1 MKSFLKKL
9 HIGSNQSDD
18 SEDST
23 SSSKGN
29 KLIDVSLPERV
40 SQKWSHH
47 SSELKPFSA
56 IQGWLNSVTHKNIP
70 TPLSSSNLGREEKM
84 EPSDSVSSSAL
95 EAALEAVR
103 RDSENSNDRDPDIEE
118 EYQIQLALELSAR
131 EDPEAVQIEA
141 VKQISLRSCA
151 TENTPAEVV
160 AYRYWN
166 YNSLGYDDKILDGF
180 YDLYGV
186 LLEPASS
193 TMPSLVD
200 LQQTPVSDN
209 ISWEAILVNRA
220 GDSKLLNIEQK
231 ALDMAL
237 KSRTVLMN
245 NPGACLVKD
254 VAALV
259 SNHMG
264 GPVKDPDS
272 MLMAWR
278 SFCYNLK
285 TRIGSM
291 VLPLGSLKVGLARHR
306 ALLFKVLADSVGIP
320 CRLVKGQQYTG
331 SDDVAVNFVKIDD
344 GREYIVDL
352 MADPGTLIPSDAA
365 AGHVD
370 YGEPFLSVSPL
381 SRGADFSQVASSSSE
396 VTSSFEENSG
406 LGGDK
411 HSGSGNESSSQSD
424 YLPHGNAPFII
435 QAKED
440 NSKISS
446 HNFKKPH
453 YSKKDSSQGIP
464 HKTTHPYSHVRSPSW
479 TEGVS
484 SPAVRRMK
492 VKDVSQYMIDAA
504 KENPQLAQKL
514 HDVLLES
521 GVAAPPN
528 LFTEIYHDEL
538 DILALDTTSPRE
550 DMEIQER
557 DESKRNESRDGHDQP
572 RFLPPL
578 PHHGI
583 RSKAQHGR
591 GRKQNLRETTEEH
604 VVLESESSPVKH
616 TKNVPVAAAAVAA
629 AAVVAS
635 SMVVSTGKTGV
646 DSNIE
651 IPVAAAATATAAAVV
666 ATTAAASKQY
676 ESSESS
682 PPSPDSTMKD
692 TKIDKE
698 NEVIARDQRGSG
710 EKDHENW
717 GTISDGERI
726 SDRSTGSTKS
736 ETTFDD
742 VSDCEIPY
750 EDITLGER
758 IGIGSYGEVYHG
770 DWHGTEVAVK
780 RFLDQGITSES
791 LEEFK
796 SEV

>member
-1 MKSFLKKL
+1 
-9 HIGSNQSDD
+9 
-18 SEDST
+18 
-23 SSSKGN
+23 
-29 KLIDVSLPERV
+29 
-40 SQKWSHH
+40 
-47 SSELKPFSA
+47 
-56 IQGWLNSVTHKNIP
+56 
-70 TPLSSSNLGREEKM
+70 
-84 EPSDSVSSSAL
+84 
-95 EAALEAVR
+95 
-103 RDSENSNDRDPDIEE
+103 
-118 EYQIQLALELSAR
+118 
-131 EDPEAVQIEA
+131 
-141 VKQISLRSCA
+141 
-151 TENTPAEVV
+151 
-160 AYRYWN
+160 
-166 YNSLGYDDKILDGF
+166 
-180 YDLYGV
+180 
-186 LLEPASS
+186 
-193 TMPSLVD
+193 MPSLVD

-424 YLPHGNAPFII
+424 YLPHGNAPWII

-453 YSKKDSSQGIP
+453 YSKKDPSQGIP

-538 DILALDTTSPRE
+538 DILALDTTLPRE

-591 GRKQNLRETTEEH
+591 ERKQNLRETTEEH

-796 SEV
+796 SEVRIMKRTRHPNVVLFMGAITHPPNLSIITEFLPRGSLYRLIHRPNNQLDERRRLRMAFDAARGMNYLHNSTPVIVHRDLKTPNLLVDKNWVVKVGNV